1 MVEEFVDGRG
11 FVNAFR
17 TPRADR
23 KKIVLIWD
31 EFDKYSTNV
40 DVWAEILEKIR
51 VLKAKIQAKQAPLL
65 QVRYSEKDLLK

>member
-51 VLKAKIQAKQAPLL
+51 VLKAKKQAKQAPLL
-65 QVRYSEKDLLK
+65 QVCYSEKDHLK